1 LRYLMNDLRHAFR
14 QLIKSPGFTLVA
26 VITLALGIGANSAI
40 FSGIDAV
47 LLRSLPFPN
56 PDRLAMVWA
65 TAPQHPGEDKQVQS
79 YPDFLDLR
87 AQNHTFSALA
97 AFSTASAIWGT
108 GQNAEDVPGLAATS
122 DIFDVLGVRPQLGR
136 GFSPEDEKLGATRV
150 VVISHAFWKRY
161 FGGDPNIIGRQVTM
175 ADKPYTVTGVMPPG
189 WKFPVEEDAIN
200 WIAPLYPMFF
210 GPPPNPIDRRG
221 AHFLPV
227 VGRMKPGMSL
237 QTASAD
243 LQTIASQL
251 SKQYADTN
259 AGRTER
265 AVSLQSDIVGDVKPA
280 LLVLLAAVGLV
291 LLIACANVANLFLAR
306 AATREREMAIR
317 TALGASRFQIVR
329 QLLLETMLLALLGGG
344 AGLLLA
350 WWSTDTLVAFGPA
363 GLPRL
368 GEIQV
373 NGAVIAFTFAITCL
387 TSLIFGLVPALQA
400 SRPEVE
406 QSLRETAR
414 GSTGGRRSQR
424 LRSAFVVSQFALSLV
439 LLVSAGLLIRSF
451 AQLRA
456 VQPGF
461 EAHGVVTLWQA
472 LPKARYGEVDQQTQF
487 FDKLLAKFKSAP
499 GIEEAGIVSPLP
511 FSGNSQ
517 SRTFTVVGKPAP
529 PKGMEL
535 AASLIT
541 TIGAYY
547 RSMRIPLK
555 SGRLFTARDNKNS
568 QPVLLIN
575 DTFAKKYFPNENPI
589 GQRVQLGE
597 IGEEPPRE
605 IIGVVG
611 TTKHENLAESDA
623 AEFYLAFAQ
632 NPDRFSYI
640 VVRTSQAEPAG
651 LESMLRRAVLEIDSQ
666 QFVPKLKPLPEL
678 VSQTLS
684 QSRFNT
690 GLLGA
695 FAAIAIL
702 LAAVGIYGVIA
713 YSVTQRTKEIGIRMA
728 LGAQRKQM
736 LAMILRQSLTM
747 AAIGIGLGLF
757 GAFAAT
763 RLLSALLFGVGTTD
777 LLTYGAVVILLG
789 AAALLAGFFPA
800 RRAMKVDPVIALRYE

>member
-1 LRYLMNDLRHAFR
+1 M
-14 QLIKSPGFTLVA
+14 
-26 VITLALGIGANSAI
+26 
-40 FSGIDAV
+40 
-47 LLRSLPFPN
+47 
-56 PDRLAMVWA
+56 
-65 TAPQHPGEDKQVQS
+65 
-79 YPDFLDLR
+79 
-87 AQNHTFSALA
+87 
-97 AFSTASAIWGT
+97 
-108 GQNAEDVPGLAATS
+108 
-122 DIFDVLGVRPQLGR
+122 
-136 GFSPEDEKLGATRV
+136 
-150 VVISHAFWKRY
+150 
-161 FGGDPNIIGRQVTM
+161 
-175 ADKPYTVTGVMPPG
+175 
-189 WKFPVEEDAIN
+189 
-200 WIAPLYPMFF
+200 
-210 GPPPNPIDRRG
+210 
-221 AHFLPV
+221 
-227 VGRMKPGMSL
+227 
-237 QTASAD
+237 
-243 LQTIASQL
+243 
-251 SKQYADTN
+251 
-259 AGRTER
+259 
-265 AVSLQSDIVGDVKPA
+265 SLQSDIVGDVKPA
-280 LLVLLAAVGLV
+280 LLVLLAAVALV

-306 AATREREMAIR
+306 AATREREIAIR

-363 GLPRL
+363 GCRGWEKSRSTARWLPSLLRSL
-368 GEIQV
+368 
-373 NGAVIAFTFAITCL
+373 CL

-461 EAHGVVTLWQA
+461 EAHGVVTLWQD

-517 SRTFTVVGKPAP
+517 SRTFTIVGKPAP

-535 AASLIT
+535 AASLLT
-541 TIGAYY
+541 TDGAYF
-547 RSMRIPLK
+547 RTMRIPLK

-597 IGEEPPRE
+597 TGEEPPRE

-611 TTKHENLAESDA
+611 TAKHENLAESDA